1 MKKAIIIGTS
11 LSGKTTLIKHLRSI
25 TNLPISEVDEEL
37 TMLNGGVFPLDIEYK
52 HNILFPKVAE
62 LILSKSEI
70 IFFTNS
76 DYFSIEQLQEAREK
90 GFKIVQLEVSL
101 DVLKKRNIERQKEG
115 YDNLEQYLKG
125 MVEYQMVIKEQ
136 NLVDYIIDGEQPA
149 EKVISELLDILNKK

>member
-11 LSGKTTLIKHLRSI
+11 LSGKTTTIKHLRSI

-37 TMLNGGVFPLDIEYK
+37 TMINGGVFPLDTEYK
-52 HNILFPKVAE
+52 HNILFPQVAK
-62 LILSKSEI
+62 LILNKSEI

-90 GFKIVQLEVSL
+90 GFKIVQIQVSL
-101 DVLKKRNIERQKEG
+101 DVLKKRNIKRQKEG

-125 MVEYQMVIKEQ
+125 MVEYQKVIKEQ
-136 NLVDYIIDGEQPA
+136 NLVDYIIDGEQSS
-149 EKVISELLDILNKK
+149 EKVISDLLDLLNK